1 LRIFS
6 PEPSAIRFFFAL
18 MLAYKPFGL
27 LGISRPSF
35 NQNNVEERTHDVV
48 V

>member
-6 PEPSAIRFFFAL
+6 PEPWAILFFFAL

-27 LGISRPSF
+27 FAMTSCIP
-35 NQNNVEERTHDVV
+35 
-48 V
+48 

>member
-6 PEPSAIRFFFAL
+6 PEPSAMRSRFAL

-27 LGISRPSF
+27 LGINHPQKIVTAAF
-35 NQNNVEERTHDVV
+35 AGNVT
-48 V
+48 